1 MTDTPTPPD
10 GWYPDPAGGGG
21 LRRWNGTSW
30 TDEVRAVDGSKP
42 ISSGEGEDATVPTDD
57 DASHVAASDRDAVT
71 SATTTPDDHR
81 AADETSTESF
91 GVEGGSSPLASDSVA
106 SDSVAAHVGHGS
118 TEDAPTGHDDTPAV
132 PSSTSGESAA
142 TQGSSAGW
150 ESIAAQEAS
159 AVPEPFGAQDR
170 PAAEEPRAAREP
182 LAAEEPP
189 AAHDPYVAPAAG
201 AGAAAAA
208 ALAASSVT
216 PPVTPAPA
224 FPSAA
229 AYPGAPASA
238 TSAGAPAYPGTVSA
252 GAPSYPGAPTAGAPG
267 YASAPPVGY
276 GAAPRRDINTNTVW
290 IWLLVALPLV
300 GVLSLFAF
308 DWGSFMRESVYNDL
322 YSESLAGPSMAGT
335 LLTVVSSVLSLVLA
349 AATVLFA
356 FLDWR
361 QLRARGIERP
371 FHWAWSFFVLA
382 IGSGLVYIIGRS
394 VIVRRHTGKGLA
406 PLWAAIGVTV
416 VTWIIASVWVVM
428 LLTQIFSLV
437 QELQYTYGY

>member
-30 TDEVRAVDGSKP
+30 TDEVRAVDGSTP

-57 DASHVAASDRDAVT
+57 DASRVAASDRDAVT

-118 TEDAPTGHDDTPAV
+118 TEDDPTWHDDTPAV
-132 PSSTSGESAA
+132 ASSTPGESAA
-142 TQGSSAGW
+142 TRGSSAGW
-150 ESIAAQEAS
+150 ESIAAQDS
-159 AVPEPFGAQDR
+159 
-170 PAAEEPRAAREP
+170 PAAQEPPATREPLDAQEPSAAREP
-182 LAAEEPP
+182 LDAQEPP
-189 AAHDPYVAPAAG
+189 AARDPHVAPAG

-216 PPVTPAPA
+216 PPVAPAPA
-224 FPSAA
+224 FRSAA

-238 TSAGAPAYPGTVSA
+238 TSAGAPAYPGTASA

-322 YSESLAGPSMAGT
+322 YSESLASPSMAGT

-406 PLWAAIGVTV
+406 PLWTAIGVTV
-416 VTWIIASVWVVM
+416 LTWIIASVWVVM

-437 QELQYTYGY
+437 QELQHTYGY